1 MYGMK
6 NILFI
11 ILLLIQITAYSQN
24 KGAKDHFNIVVREE
38 TGDLNNDGRK
48 DKLILAMDT
57 VDTTVPFRLQ
67 ILLSQPDGKLKLHTS
82 STDIIEAQ
90 YPVEL
95 KGKHSEN
102 QTPIFTIEN
111 GNLYIVSDIKD
122 GHAEYTF
129 KYKNGNFEL
138 INISKGTWDG
148 KNLTTETEFNVLTGL
163 RTDMVKALGSEKI
176 VKETKKT
183 IKLKSPPKLQDF
195 KKFEKE
201 FE

>member
-1 MYGMK
+1 MK
-6 NILFI
+6 NILFAFCA
-11 ILLLIQITAYSQN
+11 LIQITVYSQN
-24 KGAKDHFNIVVREE
+24 KAGKDNFNIIVREE
-38 TGDLNNDGRK
+38 TGDLNNDNRR
-48 DKLILAMDT
+48 DKLILSMDT

-67 ILLSQPDGKLKLHTS
+67 IFLSQPDGKLKLHTS

-102 QTPIFTIEN
+102 QTPTFSIEN
-111 GNLYIVSDIKD
+111 GNLYVLSDIKD

-129 KYKNGNFEL
+129 RYKNGNFDL
-138 INISKGTWDG
+138 INVSKGTWDG
-148 KNLTTETEFNVLTGL
+148 KNLTTETEINLLTGL
-163 RTDMVKALGSEKI
+163 RTATVKRLGSEDI
-176 VKETKKT
+176 VKETKNR
-183 IKLKSPPKLQDF
+183 IKRGSQPTLQDF

>member
-1 MYGMK
+1 MK
-6 NILFI
+6 NILFAFFA
-11 ILLLIQITAYSQN
+11 LIQITVYSQN
-24 KGAKDHFNIVVREE
+24 KTGKDHFNIVVREE

-67 ILLSQPDGKLKLHTS
+67 IFLSQPDGKLKLHTS

-95 KGKHSEN
+95 KGKHAEN
-102 QTPIFTIEN
+102 QTPTFSIEN
-111 GNLYIVSDIKD
+111 GNLYILSDIKD

-129 KYKNGNFEL
+129 RYKNGNFDL
-138 INISKGTWDG
+138 INVSKGTWDG
-148 KNLTTETEFNVLTGL
+148 KNLTTETEINVLTGL
-163 RTDMVKALGSEKI
+163 RTATVKRLGSEDI
-176 VKETKKT
+176 VKETKNR
-183 IKLKSPPKLQDF
+183 IKRGSQPTLQDF